1 MMLYPLNRGYF
12 CFGKNY
18 NNQKANGQKAEIT
31 YERDASNEISD
42 FDRKVIDK
50 IITAIEK
57 FEEKKPGPTEKVLTF
72 MRQIKKAFRAFSST
86 LKG

>member
-1 MMLYPLNRGYF
+1 MLYPLNRGYF